1 MDGGDIKFGLQIR
14 IDGGDIKFGLQIRID
29 GDCKSELTGK
39 IISMRGACFLFFYVP
54 LCREISVYTG
64 YNLMI

>member
-1 MDGGDIKFGLQIR
+1 M
-14 IDGGDIKFGLQIRID
+14 D
-29 GDCKSELTGK
+29 GDCESEWTEGILNSDYKSEWTGK
-39 IISMRGACFLFFYVP
+39 KIIYEKACFPFLYVP